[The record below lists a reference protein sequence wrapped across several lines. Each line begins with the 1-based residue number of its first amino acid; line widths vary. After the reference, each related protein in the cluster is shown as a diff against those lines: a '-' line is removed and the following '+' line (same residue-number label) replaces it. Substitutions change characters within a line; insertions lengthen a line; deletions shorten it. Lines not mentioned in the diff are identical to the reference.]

1 MRIWNRVPVRRLI
14 AAAAAM
20 AVLAATAVALPGCS
34 QTADF
39 LLGHEKTTGVQEDL
53 ALMGRLRTELPDRPY
68 VNAERVAI
76 FYSRSLYA
84 PEDLYQTVASDARK
98 MEPYL
103 PFTQSDLDYSSD
115 ADYGKTPAMYA
126 PLFQE
131 PWMRGMISI
140 RADSATYDAML
151 SGSYHDWDR
160 LNEALGVWGG
170 PWRGVGHR
178 EVLISFSNRLH
189 PKRVARMYAALPG
202 VTEAGTQPESY
213 YWQECLVHFERGRR
227 TYYHRLGS
235 GICTDTC
242 TSYVWTVI
250 RVDGDGARV
259 LDTWEGDPPE
269 AWADEIAVAKAE
281 YVACTEGWE

>member
-1 MRIWNRVPVRRLI
+1 MLIHLVECVGQGGTGGDSQFGPVGFVAWIVGSGVEFEEDRRSGDGGGLI
-14 AAAAAM
+14 
-20 AVLAATAVALPGCS
+20 
-34 QTADF
+34 
-39 LLGHEKTTGVQEDL
+39 DL
-53 ALMGRLRTELPDRPY
+53 AVEFSCSSRSTPMD
-68 VNAERVAI
+68 AIERVAI